1 MIANLLEQHSWE
13 NCLSDL
19 SHMSV
24 KICRHP
30 AIRQTGSLYMV
41 TSAES
46 SFQALPLFGL
56 FWGPSHTLPETYQ
69 LRSSSPWI
77 SLALSSCPSLIC
89 SAPGT
94 LRAFP
99 RNCLDLQRQIGS
111 PSLYVCWME
120 VFTGTCP
127 NRENIITW
135 NQRLTSLFVP
145 SAQSSLASEMA
156 GIQHRYRSPP
166 SRPTDEIEDWPIDEH
181 INPRRLPKLQIS
193 SGMERASHLSFLS
206 DALEQEWPTDDD
218 LEGRF
223 LDARSSPSS
232 TLDRDMST
240 TETEESGT
248 DGTGITSPE
257 RSLGPVIDLTA
268 RDVIVDRTV
277 NDVIDLTDDMEI
289 DEPSG
294 AGLRPSMSVELV
306 DGSYLRIERIFR
318 ENGEELLRGRYLL
331 QTTDRRVSAYVPK
344 VRGELIWVTS
354 LVGHV
359 PVEHVKRMT
368 EIHFT
373 NARFNWQPH
382 SGLLCRLKFAE
393 SLRMSTTTR
402 RHERVYEPERSVEHL
417 SFHETDD
424 GYGWTSMELRNDW
437 RGSTTPF
444 GEAER
449 PPTPSTALTSGP
461 AVIDLTDDPIDLTG
475 ARDRAYTFGDAF
487 CGAGGTS
494 CGARQAGL
502 SVRWGS
508 DRDKHAVETYKL
520 NFDADV
526 YHASFDQLMAMPA
539 SELRADVVHC
549 SPPCQPFSPAHTV
562 NNQLNDE
569 QNSACIFAARNL
581 LQLARPR
588 ILTMEETAGL
598 QERHG
603 ETLQRVILDIVE
615 EGCSVR
621 WSVLD
626 TFHYGV
632 PQCRKRLVVIAAG

>member
-1 MIANLLEQHSWE
+1 
-13 NCLSDL
+13 
-19 SHMSV
+19 
-24 KICRHP
+24 
-30 AIRQTGSLYMV
+30 
-41 TSAES
+41 
-46 SFQALPLFGL
+46 
-56 FWGPSHTLPETYQ
+56 
-69 LRSSSPWI
+69 
-77 SLALSSCPSLIC
+77 
-89 SAPGT
+89 
-94 LRAFP
+94 
-99 RNCLDLQRQIGS
+99 
-111 PSLYVCWME
+111 
-120 VFTGTCP
+120 
-127 NRENIITW
+127 
-135 NQRLTSLFVP
+135 
-145 SAQSSLASEMA
+145 MA
-156 GIQHRYRSPP
+156 GISHRYQSPP
-166 SRPTDEIEDWPIDEH
+166 SRPTDEIEDWPTVEPID
-181 INPRRLPKLQIS
+181 PRWLPKLQVS
-193 SGMERASHLSFLS
+193 SGMERTSQFSFQSH
-206 DALEQEWPTDDD
+206 ALEQEWPTDDE

-232 TLDRDMST
+232 TTLDRDMST
-240 TETEESGT
+240 TGTEESGT
-248 DGTGITSPE
+248 DETGITSPDG
-257 RSLGPVIDLTA
+257 SQGPVIDLTIS
-268 RDVIVDRTV
+268 DVIVDRTI
-277 NDVIDLTDDMEI
+277 NNVIDLTDDMEI

-294 AGLRPSMSVELV
+294 SGLRPSMSVELV
-306 DGSYLRIERIFR
+306 DGSYLRIEKIFR
-318 ENGEELLRGRYLL
+318 EDGEEFLRGRYLL
-331 QTTDRRVSAYVPK
+331 KTTDQRVSAYVPK
-344 VRGELIWVTS
+344 VHGELVWVTT

-359 PVEHVKRMT
+359 PVEHVKRT
-368 EIHFT
+368 REIHFT
-373 NARFNWQPH
+373 NARSNWQSH
-382 SGLLCRLKFAE
+382 SNLLCRLKFAE
-393 SLRMSTTTR
+393 NLRTSTTTR
-402 RHERVYEPERSVEHL
+402 RHERVYEPERSVEYL
-417 SFHETDD
+417 AFEETDE

-449 PPTPSTALTSGP
+449 PPTPSPALTSGP
-461 AVIDLTDDPIDLTG
+461 VVIDLTDNTELPIDLTG

-508 DRDKHAVETYKL
+508 DRDKHAVETYEL

-598 QERHG
+598 QERHS

-632 PQCRKRLVVIAAG
+632 PQCRKRLVLIAAG